1 MLLKP
6 KSPKRFFRSCI
17 FACFSAKAK
26 GLSSYSDVEG
36 DLVDEYF
43 VRKIHNLQMVSLL
56 SSIMMKPF
64 NKLNL
69 RL

>member
-1 MLLKP
+1 MFLKP

-43 VRKIHNLQMVSLL
+43 VRKNHNLQMVSLVR
-56 SSIMMKPF
+56 SIMMKSC
-64 NKLNL
+64 NKFNL
-69 RL
+69 RS

>member
-1 MLLKP
+1 MFLKP

-26 GLSSYSDVEG
+26 GLSSYSYVEG

-56 SSIMMKPF
+56 SSIMMKLF

>member
-1 MLLKP
+1 MFLKP

-26 GLSSYSDVEG
+26 GLSSYSYVEG

>member
-1 MLLKP
+1 MFLKP

-26 GLSSYSDVEG
+26 GVSSYSYLEG

-43 VRKIHNLQMVSLL
+43 VRRNHNLQMVSPV

-64 NKLNL
+64 DKLNL

>member
-1 MLLKP
+1 MFLKS

-26 GLSSYSDVEG
+26 GLSSYSYVEG

-43 VRKIHNLQMVSLL
+43 VRKNHNLQMVSLVR
-56 SSIMMKPF
+56 SVMMEPF

>member
-1 MLLKP
+1 MFLKP

-26 GLSSYSDVEG
+26 GLSNYSYVEG

>member
-1 MLLKP
+1 MFLKP
-6 KSPKRFFRSCI
+6 KSPNRFFRSCI

-26 GLSSYSDVEG
+26 GLSSYSYVEG

>member
-1 MLLKP
+1 MFLKQ

-26 GLSSYSDVEG
+26 VLSSDSYVEG

-43 VRKIHNLQMVSLL
+43 VRKNHNLQMVSLL